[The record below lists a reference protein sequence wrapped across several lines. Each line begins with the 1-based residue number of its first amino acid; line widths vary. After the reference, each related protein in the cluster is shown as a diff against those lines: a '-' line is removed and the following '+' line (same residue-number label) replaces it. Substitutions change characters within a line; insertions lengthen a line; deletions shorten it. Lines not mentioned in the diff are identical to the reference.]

1 MRRVRHVRSRAD
13 RPPEA
18 RDRGSETRVAAW
30 SGRHSTYRS
39 VAFDRLRDNRALPN
53 EAGRIQA
60 RNQTDARPLRKPRPA
75 DIPTLRIVQLMEY
88 AVLPPPAGPGRLGQ
102 SKRKAGIEDAGSD
115 QLRTQIHDRFRVG
128 DRDQPRPC

>member
-39 VAFDRLRDNRALPN
+39 VAFRGLDPVTADRLIARA
-53 EAGRIQA
+53 AAWYKRRTIQA
-60 RNQTDARPLRKPRPA
+60 RSHTDARPLPKPRTA

-88 AVLPPPAGPGRLGQ
+88 GVLPPPARTRATG
-102 SKRKAGIEDAGSD
+102 SKQKESG
-115 QLRTQIHDRFRVG
+115 
-128 DRDQPRPC
+128 